1 MNNEIKE
8 ILQYLKDDS
17 KSFIICGVS
26 YYKITDCETKIL
38 LEYITN
44 LQEENKTIR
53 ENNLSMQKEMCMS
66 WKKSDDYK
74 SRCEKAI
81 KYINLTGYGTDFSM
95 NAEEVDVLFNIL
107 KGENNDI

>member
-1 MNNEIKE
+1 MNNKITE
-8 ILQYLKDDS
+8 ILENVQKCCEIMEDQNFVVYQKQDILKVLD
-17 KSFIICGVS
+17 
-26 YYKITDCETKIL
+26 
-38 LEYITN
+38 YITN
-44 LQEENKTIR
+44 LQEENVKLLHENISIKSIKYMVEDTI
-53 ENNLSMQKEMCMS
+53 
-66 WKKSDDYK
+66 YK